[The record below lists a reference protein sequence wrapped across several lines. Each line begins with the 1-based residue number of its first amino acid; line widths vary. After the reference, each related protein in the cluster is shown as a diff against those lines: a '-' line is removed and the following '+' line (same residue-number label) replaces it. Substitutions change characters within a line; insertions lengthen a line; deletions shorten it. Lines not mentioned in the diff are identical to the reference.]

1 MHPCSL
7 FKGLIFASHIRAM
20 LDVHLKQFPQVP
32 GIVILRIDV
41 MRSEFGYRS
50 QVLEYAAAGQIYR
63 FQVLKQ
69 LFGAQSCLSP
79 SSERYF

>member
-7 FKGLIFASHIRAM
+7 FKGLIFASHIRAVP
-20 LDVHLKQFPQVP
+20 DVRLKQFPQVP

-50 QVLEYAAAGQIYR
+50 QVLRYATTGQIYR

-69 LFGAQSCLSP
+69 LFKVQFYLSP
-79 SSERYF
+79 SSVRYF